1 MSPPPQLSRSATGGL
16 IGSISD
22 ENPSLGLPKTAPV
35 SSKGGRREIPYL
47 AGVAKFQARGP
58 LFRPDMAVCGRPR
71 GPHTTSPVPDAPK
84 QPFWR
89 FRPGLASRDRP
100 FCPHSGFRIAGVGQ
114 ITCPAERQSRARK
127 RKQDRAGLEPRAE
140 EHDVQRARGQQHEHQ
155 RDLQAVAGEFENRP
169 HLRMMERVRARVSG
183 DIFAFGGEGF
193 RTRLRVDSLKPQ
205 REKAP
210 EGAAHDP
217 PKCERFGAKIM
228 RPSNS
233 LRARSFVDRALKSHI
248 PHQGKLVRNSSACVL
263 SALR

>member
-1 MSPPPQLSRSATGGL
+1 MKTQVSGSPKLLRCHLRAAGARYHIWRGWP
-16 IGSISD
+16 
-22 ENPSLGLPKTAPV
+22 
-35 SSKGGRREIPYL
+35 SSKPVGRYLGRTWPSAAGPVGRIP
-47 AGVAKFQARGP
+47 
-58 LFRPDMAVCGRPR
+58 
-71 GPHTTSPVPDAPK
+71 PVPRQMFRNGCFGGFGPV
-84 QPFWR
+84 QPRAAVLFAHILGSGSPR
-89 FRPGLASRDRP
+89 LGKLPVPGG
-100 FCPHSGFRIAGVGQ
+100 HQ
-114 ITCPAERQSRARK
+114 K
-127 RKQDRAGLEPRAE
+127 RKPGRSSSQPRAE

>member
-22 ENPSLGLPKTAPV
+22 ENPSLGLSKTAPV

-71 GPHTTSPVPDAPK
+71 GPHTTNPVPDAPK

-114 ITCPAERQSRARK
+114 ITCPPECQPEPQKRQR
-127 RKQDRAGLEPRAE
+127 DRAGLEPRAE
-140 EHDVQRARGQQHEHQ
+140 EHDVQRAGDQQHEHQ

-169 HLRMMERVRARVSG
+169 HVRMMERVRARVSD

-193 RTRLRVDSLKPQ
+193 RTRLRVDSCQNPQ

-210 EGAAHDP
+210 EGA
-217 PKCERFGAKIM
+217 
-228 RPSNS
+228 
-233 LRARSFVDRALKSHI
+233 
-248 PHQGKLVRNSSACVL
+248 
-263 SALR
+263 